1 MNSVVFNEK
10 RNVSNN
16 ITLVDDN
23 GTIVAGDQS
32 ISKELNTFFKNATK
46 NLNTRQNSYIT
57 DKSNEIKDQV
67 KKVFSNI
74 KSSKYHIN

>member
-1 MNSVVFNEK
+1 MNSAVFNEK

-32 ISKELNTFFKNATK
+32 ISEELNTFFKNATK

-67 KKVFSNI
+67 KKVFF
-74 KSSKYHIN
+74 KYKIFQVSY

>member
-67 KKVFSNI
+67 KKVFF
-74 KSSKYHIN
+74 KYKIFQVSY

>member
-1 MNSVVFNEK
+1 MNSAVFNEK

-32 ISKELNTFFKNATK
+32 ISEELDTFLKNATK

-67 KKVFSNI
+67 KIVFF
-74 KSSKYHIN
+74 KYKIFQVSY